1 MDTII
6 HYICLPL
13 GYLMQWCWELVGN
26 YGIAIIL
33 FTLAT
38 KVVMMPLSIWL
49 QFNSITM
56 VKIQPAVNF
65 IKAEYYG
72 DNDRIAREQSAMFKK
87 AKYNPFASM
96 IPLIIQV
103 VLLMGV
109 IEIIYAPMTYIYH
122 LPTESLTALSNWAG
136 IEMSGSQFQ
145 LRLLEKLCEAEAF
158 PAALSGV
165 ITEAQFTS
173 MQTLGAPFAS
183 FGLTQVPLETW
194 GINTLVPVI
203 AGGSAFI
210 MCLAQNAMN
219 PLQAEQGKAN
229 KYGMTIFSVGLSLYL
244 GSGVPVGIALYWVAS
259 NLFAI
264 LVQWVLNLI
273 INPKKYIDYDA
284 LEKSRKALADI
295 ESLGKKKG
303 KKTAEDKA
311 NAKREKAD
319 YKRFFKVVNKHVV
332 VYSER
337 GGFYKYFEALI
348 NQLLANSNVVIHYVT
363 NDPNDP
369 IFQLAETQTRIKPY
383 YIGIKKMIT
392 LMGMLE
398 ADIVIMT
405 TPDLDKFYIK
415 RSKVKKDIEYI
426 YIPHDPMSIHMGFR
440 EGALDAFD
448 TIFCSGPH
456 VAAEVRATE
465 RVYELPEKK
474 LVEFGYPLVEKL
486 TEAGRAEEER
496 AKNEPPRARK
506 EILIAPS
513 WQPDNLLDSCIDKLL
528 EQLLRPEYHVT
539 VRPHPEYVK
548 RYGDRMNAIVER
560 YKDKVGEGLTFEL
573 DFTVNKSVY
582 SSDLLITDWSGI
594 SLEFSFATGKPVLF
608 VNTKIKSLNPNWQ
621 KIELTPVE
629 ISLRS
634 QIGIALDKEEL
645 DKTAQTAE
653 HLISNREE
661 YNRKIREVL
670 NGFFYNIGDNGKTGA
685 MYVLRRIKAIQD
697 AKKANKK

>member
-1 MDTII
+1 MK
-6 HYICLPL
+6 
-13 GYLMQWCWELVGN
+13 WCWELVGN
-26 YGIAIIL
+26 YGFAIIL

-38 KVVMMPLSIWL
+38 KIVMMPLSVWL
-49 QFNSITM
+49 QFNQIAM
-56 VKIQPAVNF
+56 VKIQPSINF

-72 DNDRIAREQSAMFKK
+72 DGDRIATEQSALFKK

-103 VLLMGV
+103 VLLFGV
-109 IEIIYAPMTYIYH
+109 VEIIYAPMTYIFH
-122 LPTESLTALSNWAG
+122 LDSTTLDALANWAG
-136 IEMSGSQFQ
+136 VGAADSQFE
-145 LRLLEKLCEAEAF
+145 LRLLEKLCAADVF
-158 PAALSGV
+158 PTALNGV

-173 MQTLGAPFAS
+173 MQALGAPFAS
-183 FGLTQVPLETW
+183 FGLTEIPFETW

-203 AGGSAFI
+203 AGVSAWL
-210 MCLAQNAMN
+210 MCLGQNAMN

-244 GSGVPVGIALYWVAS
+244 GMGVPVGIALYWVAS

-264 LVQWVLNLI
+264 LVQFVLNLI
-273 INPKKYIDYDA
+273 INPKKHIDYEA

-295 ESLGKKKG
+295 ESLDKKKG
-303 KKTAEDKA
+303 KKTPEDKA
-311 NAKREKAD
+311 NEKREKAD

-348 NQLLANSNVVIHYVT
+348 NQLLANSTVTIHYVT
-363 NDPNDP
+363 NDPYDP
-369 IFQLAETQTRIKPY
+369 IFELAKEQPRIRPY

-405 TPDLDKFYIK
+405 TPDLNKFYIK
-415 RSKVKKDIEYI
+415 RSKVSRDVEYI
-426 YIPHDPMSIHMGFR
+426 YIPHDPMSVHMGFR

-486 TEAGRAEEER
+486 IEAGRAEEER
-496 AKNEPPRARK
+496 AKSEPPRERK

-513 WQPDNLLDSCIDKLL
+513 WQPDNLLDSCIDQLL

-539 VRPHPEYVK
+539 VRPHPEYIK
-548 RYGDRMNAIVER
+548 RFGERMNAIVER
-560 YKDKVGEGLTFEL
+560 YADKVGEGLTFEL
-573 DFTVNKSVY
+573 DFTANKSVY

-634 QIGIALDKEEL
+634 QIGVALDKDEL
-645 DKTAQTAE
+645 SRTAE
-653 HLISNREE
+653 VADDLITNRAQYTE
-661 YNRKIREVL
+661 KIREVL
-670 NGFFYNIGDNGKTGA
+670 DGFLYNIGDNGKTGA
-685 MYVLRRIKAIQD
+685 MYVLRRIKAIQT